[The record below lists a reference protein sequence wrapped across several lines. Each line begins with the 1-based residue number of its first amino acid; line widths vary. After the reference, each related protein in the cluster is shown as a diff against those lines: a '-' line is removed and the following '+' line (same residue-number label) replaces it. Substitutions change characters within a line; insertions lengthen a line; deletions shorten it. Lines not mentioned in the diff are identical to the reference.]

1 MQILMQEVG
10 FWSVAFLVQ
19 IPKFVMTQV
28 RKQNMERKTN
38 RERAVKKL
46 LKKMAYDRER
56 NSEKVEKN
64 TEVRERAFIS
74 HLQKAPPASALYRDF
89 RFSQ

>member
-1 MQILMQEVG
+1 
-10 FWSVAFLVQ
+10 
-19 IPKFVMTQV
+19 
-28 RKQNMERKTN
+28 MERKMN

-64 TEVRERAFIS
+64 TEVRQETFI
-74 HLQKAPPASALYRDF
+74 
-89 RFSQ
+89 